1 MFCGIFAYTCAPVSH
16 VYCIIQKIA
25 MFLKEYLP
33 FYKRNLKVALPVM
46 ITQAGQVVVQL
57 ADNIMV
63 GRLGA
68 AQLAGVS
75 FANAIIMIGMV
86 FAIGFTQGITPMVGH
101 CFGKGDGR
109 SVARIFVNSSALNTA
124 MAVVMTALMAV
135 TGSFMGMMGQDP
147 EVQEHA
153 RDYYY
158 IIVSTF
164 IPMILFFNIRFF
176 SEGIGNTSNA
186 MWITIVSNAVNIFL
200 NWVLIYGKLGAPRME
215 VAGAA
220 YATLVSRIV
229 AVVLFA
235 ILLFKSEEYRKYMRL
250 IPRKPFSGKEIGT
263 IFRISMPISL
273 QNLLEVTAFSL
284 AAIMVGWMGKYE
296 LAAHQIA
303 QNLSHLSFMI
313 ATGIGSAATIRV
325 AHQFGAGRPKDA
337 FMAGK
342 ASVHMSIA
350 VMLFFGIIFI
360 SLHKWI
366 PYIYTSDLKV
376 IDIAGRLIIV
386 MSFFQIFDAIQLA
399 SRSSLVGLKDINIP
413 LLFSGISYYI
423 LCLPIAYLLG
433 FTFGFG
439 PEGVWA
445 GLLVGLAA
453 AAVLFYTRFVVIC
466 KKYIGEKRTGP
477 EANQRDM

>member
-1 MFCGIFAYTCAPVSH
+1 MFF
-16 VYCIIQKIA
+16 
-25 MFLKEYLP
+25 KEYLP
-33 FYKRNLKVALPVM
+33 FYRRNLKVALPVM

-68 AQLAGVS
+68 AELAGVS

-86 FAIGFTQGITPMVGH
+86 FAIGFAQGTTPMIGQS
-101 CFGKGDGR
+101 FGKGDGKG
-109 SVARIFVNSSALNTA
+109 VARIFVNSSALNIISAIAITCI
-124 MAVVMTALMAV
+124 MAAVGPLM
-135 TGSFMGMMGQDP
+135 GLMGQDP
-147 EVQEHA
+147 EVLEHA
-153 RDYYY
+153 KDYYY
-158 IIVSTF
+158 IIVSAF
-164 IPMILFFNIRFF
+164 IPMLLFFNIRFF
-176 SEGIGNTSNA
+176 SEGIGNTRNA
-186 MWITIVSNAVNIFL
+186 MWITIISNAVNIFL
-200 NWVLIYGKLGAPRME
+200 NWVLIYGKFGAPRLE

-220 YATLVSRIV
+220 YATLISRIV
-229 AVVLFA
+229 AFLLFF
-235 ILLFKSEEYRKYMRL
+235 ILLFKFREYNRYLRL
-250 IPRKPFSGKEIGT
+250 IPRRPFSLKEIRT
-263 IFRISMPISL
+263 IFKISLPLSL

-366 PYIYTSDLKV
+366 PYIYTEDLNV
-376 IDIAGRLIIV
+376 IGIAGRIIIV

-413 LLFSGISYYI
+413 LIFSGISYYI

-453 AAVLFYTRFVVIC
+453 AAVLFYTRFVRIC
-466 KKYIGEKRTGP
+466 RRYIAREK
-477 EANQRDM
+477 